1 MTQDSRPG
9 ISWPAPRG
17 SRYYSLFLFTLILFA
32 LYLAYRVF
40 SPFLHPI
47 IFSGVLAAICTPMFT
62 RISSRLG
69 GHENVAAGI
78 VVLLVTVCVF
88 IPAFFFLT
96 GLATQG
102 AQSIAAVTDWI
113 RHTDFDA
120 LLGQSRFDAVSA
132 WLSDKLPYIHLE
144 DIDIQSGLLRFSR
157 QVGETSIQLGTG
169 LLTDA
174 FSVLLDFFIML
185 FILFFLLR
193 DGRRIVAT
201 VKYLSPLREEQEDSI
216 IYSLRRVS
224 RSVLVGGLLVAMLQ
238 GLAGGVGLAAVDI
251 PALFWGTMMGFSS
264 LIPVLGTGL
273 VWVPASGYLLIVGKW
288 KAAVFLM
295 LWCGLLVT
303 SIDTFLRPYFMR
315 GASGM
320 PLIYIFLSVIG
331 GLQAFGPPG
340 LLYGPLILSFAMV
353 MLRIYGEEYRDV
365 LMEKE
370 FIGPKPEDST
380 TTHDD

>member
-1 MTQDSRPG
+1 
-9 ISWPAPRG
+9 
-17 SRYYSLFLFTLILFA
+17 
-32 LYLAYRVF
+32 
-40 SPFLHPI
+40 
-47 IFSGVLAAICTPMFT
+47 
-62 RISSRLG
+62 
-69 GHENVAAGI
+69 
-78 VVLLVTVCVF
+78 
-88 IPAFFFLT
+88 
-96 GLATQG
+96 
-102 AQSIAAVTDWI
+102 
-113 RHTDFDA
+113 
-120 LLGQSRFDAVSA
+120 
-132 WLSDKLPYIHLE
+132 
-144 DIDIQSGLLRFSR
+144 
-157 QVGETSIQLGTG
+157 
-169 LLTDA
+169 
-174 FSVLLDFFIML
+174 
-185 FILFFLLR
+185 
-193 DGRRIVAT
+193 
-201 VKYLSPLREEQEDSI
+201 
-216 IYSLRRVS
+216 
-224 RSVLVGGLLVAMLQ
+224 
-238 GLAGGVGLAAVDI
+238 
-251 PALFWGTMMGFSS
+251 MMGFSS

>member
-1 MTQDSRPG
+1 
-9 ISWPAPRG
+9 
-17 SRYYSLFLFTLILFA
+17 
-32 LYLAYRVF
+32 
-40 SPFLHPI
+40 
-47 IFSGVLAAICTPMFT
+47 MFT